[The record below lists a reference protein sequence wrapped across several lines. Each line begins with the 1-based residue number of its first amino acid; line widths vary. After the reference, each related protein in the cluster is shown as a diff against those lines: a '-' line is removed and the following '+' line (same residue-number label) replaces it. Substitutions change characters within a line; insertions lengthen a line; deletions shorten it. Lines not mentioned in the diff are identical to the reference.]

1 MGLVCWRCSLSSPCF
16 NFIWLTSLEDD
27 LKNFPLVVPAAQ
39 EVREIRVASY
49 SGPHSES
56 NVFKIN
62 EVDFNIQPFFLSNEP
77 YTLRFHTFDDEDLN
91 DRSNSA
97 PFRVANLPNCLLD
110 GLFESLIFDDDIS
123 ERMLRFTTNMT
134 KMMQKTDLNPFI
146 INWNHLIL
154 LHGPPGSG
162 KTSLARAIAQKL
174 AIRLTQHFSKF
185 KLVEV
190 NAQALFSRYFGESA
204 GLVEKAFQAVIDL
217 AQQADR
223 GAENSLVCVVIDE
236 VESLAGSR
244 EKAVEGNEV
253 ADALRVTN
261 ELLIALDKIRH
272 IHNIVVFCT
281 TNLQSALVRSV
292 EVDSARSR
300 FNVHQ
305 LTFLQDSAFLDRV
318 DIIERIPNPSSAA
331 SYEIL
336 RSCLNELLR
345 CGIIQRTLNIVIVE
359 DEEEGDVFPPLA
371 AVRCSVDA
379 CSSAKHLL
387 SIAERCAGLSGR
399 ALRRLPYLG
408 LALYGYGDTYSIS
421 DALSLLDAAVQKEKR
436 ENFEAGA
443 VLA

>member
-1 MGLVCWRCSLSSPCF
+1 
-16 NFIWLTSLEDD
+16 
-27 LKNFPLVVPAAQ
+27 VPAAQ

-49 SGPHSES
+49 SGPQSES
-56 NVFKIN
+56 NVFKID
-62 EVDFNIQPFFLSNEP
+62 EVDLNIQPFFLYNEP
-77 YTLRFHTFDDEDLN
+77 YTLRFHTFDNEDLN
-91 DRSNSA
+91 DLGHAA
-97 PFRVANLPNCLLD
+97 PFRVASLPNCLLD
-110 GLFESLIFDDDIS
+110 GLFESLIFDDDTS
-123 ERMLRFTTNMT
+123 ERLLRFTTNMT

-146 INWNHLIL
+146 INWNRLIL

-185 KLVEV
+185 KLVEI

-204 GLVEKAFQAVIDL
+204 GLVEKAFQAVIDV
-217 AQQADR
+217 AQQADQ
-223 GAENSLVCVVIDE
+223 GEENTLVCVVLDE

-272 IHNIVVFCT
+272 SQNIMVFCT
-281 TNLQSALVRSV
+281 TNLQSALVRVV
-292 EVDSARSR
+292 EVDYARRES
-300 FNVHQ
+300 NIHL
-305 LTFLQDSAFLDRV
+305 LTKLQDSAFLDRV

-345 CGIIQRTLNIVIVE
+345 CGIIQNSLDIVIIE
-359 DEEEGDVFPPLA
+359 DEEERDIFPPLA

-379 CSSAKHLL
+379 YSSAKRLL

-408 LALYGYGDTYSIS
+408 LALYGYGDTHSIS
-421 DALSLLDAAVQKEKR
+421 DALSLLDAAVEKR
-436 ENFEAGA
+436 KREDIGAGA
-443 VLA
+443 VLT